1 MGHTTLHKKQ
11 EKIIINSALRNTD
24 KRAYMSMDYMFC
36 TLIIVAMLVI
46 INSTF
51 ITYLYLSYKYK
62 TIDKFFMAWVTSST
76 MMLTMWFGVGLYL
89 YLQ

>member
-1 MGHTTLHKKQ
+1 
-11 EKIIINSALRNTD
+11 
-24 KRAYMSMDYMFC
+24 MSIVDFMFQ

-51 ITYLYLSYKYK
+51 ITYLYLSYEYK
-62 TIDKFFMAWVTSST
+62 RVNKFFLAWVTVST

-89 YLQ
+89 YIQ